1 MMGMRIRRMACRTA
15 AAMLLVGVCGAMSW
29 RSDGLGSDGLG
40 GDGLETHRWNGT
52 KSAFA
57 DWAPGVGARPNVI
70 GVAGDED
77 LGSLR
82 EAYFAAVG
90 DAKAIPRALA
100 EIERVRGGGTAATG
114 SELDATLTAYRGAL
128 VTLQAKHALWPPQKL
143 KFMREG
149 LALLDGAV
157 AASPDAA
164 EVRYLRLMSC
174 YYLPGFFGRRGSV
187 REDFAALA
195 RLLPRVRA
203 QYPAELYGA
212 IARFVVEKGRLD
224 AGQRQALEATLVPD
238 A

>member
-1 MMGMRIRRMACRTA
+1 MMA
-15 AAMLLVGVCGAMSW
+15 ALLVAVSVVSVGASAPIG
-29 RSDGLGSDGLG
+29 DGLGR
-40 GDGLETHRWNGT
+40 DGLETHRWNGT

-57 DWAPGVGARPNVI
+57 DWASGEDADPGVIAAVKD
-70 GVAGDED
+70 VD
-77 LGSLR
+77 LGPLR

-90 DAKAIPRALA
+90 SARAIPRALE
-100 EIERVRGGGTAATG
+100 EIERIRGGGGVAAG

-128 VTLQAKHALWPPQKL
+128 VTLRAKHALWPPQKL

-164 EVRYLRLMSC
+164 EARYLRLMSC
-174 YYLPGFFGRRGSV
+174 YYLPGLFGRGGSV
-187 REDFAALA
+187 RQDFAALG
-195 RLLPRVRA
+195 RLLPQVRG

-212 IARFVVEKGRLD
+212 IARFVVEHGRLD
-224 AGQRQALEATLVPD
+224 AEQRRALEATLTPD